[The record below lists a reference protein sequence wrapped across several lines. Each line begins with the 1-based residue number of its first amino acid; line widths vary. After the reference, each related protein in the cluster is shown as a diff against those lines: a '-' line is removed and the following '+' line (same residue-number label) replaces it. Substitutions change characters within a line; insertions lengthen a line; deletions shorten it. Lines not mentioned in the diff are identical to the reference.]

1 MACSNYSWLRLGY
14 KANWEVIG
22 NIIRSCAH
30 CNLDTK
36 TPILHYLLECT
47 ETSNLRNEMD
57 IPGNLHGQQ
66 AKDTATKLAK
76 HIVENIQ
83 NYTDILNTLP
93 PPR

>member
-1 MACSNYSWLRLGY
+1 MTQKHLFYTIYLNAQ
-14 KANWEVIG
+14 KQVIY
-22 NIIRSCAH
+22 AM
-30 CNLDTK
+30 K
-36 TPILHYLLECT
+36 Y
-47 ETSNLRNEMD
+47 

-66 AKDTATKLAK
+66 AKDIATKLVK